1 MVIVTQEEA
10 GLWTDGRYFVQA
22 ENQLKGSGIKLF
34 KMRQEG
40 VPTIHEYMRDNLPE
54 NGILGFDGK
63 VVNVR
68 AAKSYERAIKA
79 KRGTIKLDEDLVGMI
94 WKDRPSMPKEKTY
107 LLKKNIMGMKT
118 SDKISAVREAMAK
131 EGMDALVTTTL

>member
-1 MVIVTQEEA
+1 MVVSERVDALRALMKEKKIDLYFIPSDYDHMSEYVADHYRCRAYISGFTGSAGMVIVTQEEA

-79 KRGTIKLDEDLVGMI
+79 KSGTIKLDED
-94 WKDRPSMPKEKTY
+94 
-107 LLKKNIMGMKT
+107 
-118 SDKISAVREAMAK
+118 
-131 EGMDALVTTTL
+131 